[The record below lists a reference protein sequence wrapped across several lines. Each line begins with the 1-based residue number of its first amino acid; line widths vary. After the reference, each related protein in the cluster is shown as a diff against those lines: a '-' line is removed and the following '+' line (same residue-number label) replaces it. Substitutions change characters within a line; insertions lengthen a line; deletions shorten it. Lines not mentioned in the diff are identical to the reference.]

1 MMARTIGQQLNTKV
15 NVPPKDMV
23 QFVSAY
29 GAAILG
35 QWRLERLASAPE
47 QCDLR
52 SGSAYGR

>member
-35 QWRLERLASAPE
+35 QWRLERLASA
-47 QCDLR
+47 
-52 SGSAYGR
+52 